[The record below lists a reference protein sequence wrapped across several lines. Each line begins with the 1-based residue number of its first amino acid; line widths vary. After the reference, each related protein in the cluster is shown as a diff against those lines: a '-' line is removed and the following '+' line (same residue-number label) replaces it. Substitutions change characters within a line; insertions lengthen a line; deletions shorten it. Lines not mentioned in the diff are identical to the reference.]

1 LYPPLLPSSNPVRAS
16 IKPSIYTAIYSKVVV
31 QGLTPTVPIPLP
43 HIVAALVQGWKA
55 EDNWPPK
62 GGTPST
68 SIINEG
74 PGSRRNAHS
83 HMLRFRRAH
92 DGINGHEKGRVRR
105 HVGGAMR
112 KALGLSR
119 DGDDWDQ
126 PDGMGI
132 EFEDDHKDE
141 DVQMDVEEKSGNVS
155 ESFRVV

>member
-1 LYPPLLPSSNPVRAS
+1 MVS
-16 IKPSIYTAIYSKVVV
+16 
-31 QGLTPTVPIPLP
+31 
-43 HIVAALVQGWKA
+43 ALVQGWKA
-55 EDNWPPK
+55 EGNWPPK

-74 PGSRRNAHS
+74 PGLRRNAHS
-83 HMLRFRRAH
+83 HMLRFRRSH
-92 DGINGHEKGRVRR
+92 DGVNGHEKGRVRR

-126 PDGMGI
+126 PDAMGI
-132 EFEDDHKDE
+132 EFEDDRKDE

-155 ESFRVV
+155 ESFRVA